1 MCRHASLPAGMPLH
15 SPYTHTF
22 LSFHTVPLHSCS
34 SPCTHT
40 LSLPTMSHC
49 SFCSRLSHHYVCP
62 ALLLPERW
70 HQCPE
75 RQLHGMPCFNP
86 WHHEIIW
93 RSWFLPGERDALQ
106 FVSSWGAAEQADVC
120 IKRGIYVSPTPLLQ
134 GPSQLCLHLGH
145 HSAQALSSHLFLSG
159 LWAPVSQS

>member
-1 MCRHASLPAGMPLH
+1 MAAMYKHASPPAGMPLH

-22 LSFHTVPLHSCS
+22 LCLHTVPLHSCP

-40 LSLPTMSHC
+40 LSLPTMSDC
-49 SFCSRLSHHYVCP
+49 SFYSRLSHHYVCP
-62 ALLLPERW
+62 ALLLPELW

-93 RSWFLPGERDALQ
+93 GSWFLPGERDTLQ
-106 FVSSWGAAEQADVC
+106 FVSSWGAAEQREPHTPSPGALPA
-120 IKRGIYVSPTPLLQ
+120 VSAPRTSLSPGCLLT
-134 GPSQLCLHLGH
+134 C
-145 HSAQALSSHLFLSG
+145 
-159 LWAPVSQS
+159 